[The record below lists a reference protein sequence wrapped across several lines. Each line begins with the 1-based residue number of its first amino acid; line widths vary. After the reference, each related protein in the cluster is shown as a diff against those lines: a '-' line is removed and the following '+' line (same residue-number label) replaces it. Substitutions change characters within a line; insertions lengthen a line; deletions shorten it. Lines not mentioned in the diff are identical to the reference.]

1 MKNEMIK
8 RRFFVFI
15 FSLLIMSGLVMLT
28 SCGRKDENVRIDIV
42 SSNDIAT
49 DMKSDVAGLQSSWT
63 DSDESS
69 KDTESEASKVPAVEK
84 TDETGSVKSVFDN
97 SDSIQV
103 TADETYLIRKP
114 DIGEAGKNI
123 PVVESSDSEALVED
137 DGGIED
143 PGTDFEKHVI
153 TTASVSG
160 NNGKASESA
169 SGELK
174 SQVGGETDG
183 VDDSKTEK
191 DIKSQMTPTEVISP
205 IQAVVTVHPTG
216 TQTSTEIPLVV
227 TRKPSATMVEASP
240 TATIKPGNPTM
251 TPVPTRRPVPTVTPY
266 LTSTPVPTITKTVTK
281 IVTNTPT
288 PKPTSAPKP
297 TATIKANTPTPSVH
311 VHNWVD
317 VTKTVH
323 HEAKGYWLEAWD
335 EDIYITTSQ
344 CRVCKKTSYDL
355 GFDVYNLTTGEFI
368 STDYQGFGRHCAVC
382 GPEETAGLRGYRDY
396 QEKVNTIHHEPEY
409 FIYSNAHDETVPGS
423 RCSECGEEVW
433 AW

>member
-8 RRFFVFI
+8 RKFFVFI
-15 FSLLIMSGLVMLT
+15 FSLLIMSGLIMLT

-49 DMKSDVAGLQSSWT
+49 DTKSDVAGLRSSRT

-84 TDETGSVKSVFDN
+84 TDDTGSVKSVFDN

-103 TADETYLIRKP
+103 TADVTNLIRKP

-143 PGTDFEKHVI
+143 PGADFEKHVI

-174 SQVGGETDG
+174 SQVGGETG
-183 VDDSKTEK
+183 TTGDSKAEK
-191 DIKSQMTPTEVISP
+191 DIKTQMTPTAVISP

-216 TQTSTEIPLVV
+216 SQASTEIPFVV
-227 TRKPSATMVEASP
+227 TGKPSVTIAEASP

-251 TPVPTRRPVPTVTPY
+251 TPVPTRRPVPTITPY
-266 LTSTPVPTITKTVTK
+266 ATSTPVSTVTKMVTK

-288 PKPTSAPKP
+288 PKPTNTPKP
-297 TATIKANTPTPSVH
+297 TATIKANTPTPTVH

-323 HEAKGYWLEAWD
+323 HEAKGYWLEEWD
-335 EDIYITTSQ
+335 EPIEVAVQQ
-344 CRVCKKTSYDL
+344 CKVCKKTNWEMGYLVLAEDGLTMISNDTN
-355 GFDVYNLTTGEFI
+355 GFDILIRSEF
-368 STDYQGFGRHCAVC
+368 
-382 GPEETAGLRGYRDY
+382 L
-396 QEKVNTIHHEPEY
+396 
-409 FIYSNAHDETVPGS
+409 
-423 RCSECGEEVW
+423 
-433 AW
+433 